1 VAACVTSSGGDLA
14 EVVSTIR
21 GAGTSTAGLDT
32 VSGFTMKDAGTD
44 QARVVLV
51 CCAADAQP
59 AAFISRV
66 DQLRRRPVIRA
77 DT

>member
-1 VAACVTSSGGDLA
+1 
-14 EVVSTIR
+14 
-21 GAGTSTAGLDT
+21 
-32 VSGFTMKDAGTD
+32 MKDAAETD

-59 AAFISRV
+59 ARIPQV

-77 DT
+77 HT

>member
-1 VAACVTSSGGDLA
+1 
-14 EVVSTIR
+14 
-21 GAGTSTAGLDT
+21 
-32 VSGFTMKDAGTD
+32 MKDAVGID

-51 CCAADAQP
+51 CCAADGQP
-59 AAFISRV
+59 APFISRV